1 MEFRMSAD
9 LLLFNGHVMT
19 MDPLN
24 PVVSAVAIRA
34 GRVVWA
40 GSDEDARAAAGL
52 RAEMIDL
59 KGRTATPGLNDAHA
73 HPMAVGL
80 ALSDLDVS
88 PEAVGSISGIGDVI
102 SAKARQT
109 QPGTWIVG
117 RGYDQAR
124 MTDQRHPNRSDLD
137 AAAPDHP
144 VFLFR
149 ACHHIVAVNSR
160 ALEIA
165 GITSTT
171 RDPDGGTIDRDEHG
185 EPTGVLRES
194 AMNLVRDHIPAPTE
208 DELVR
213 ALTLAGHTWL
223 RTGVTS
229 TVEAGIRLPKEMHAY
244 QRLRSTGSLP
254 VRTYLMM
261 MIDETLEHMAEL
273 GLQTGFGD
281 EWLRIGPAKL
291 FSDGS
296 IGGRTARMRS
306 PFEGE
311 AENVGL
317 WMEPPDV
324 MKAKIV
330 KAHSLGFQIGIHA
343 IGDAAIDLILD
354 SYEEALRKH
363 PRPDARHRIEHCSI
377 VDMETIDRIKR
388 IGAVPIPGTS
398 FLYYFTS
405 AYLQNLGADR
415 LRYSIAMRTFAEK
428 GIVAAA
434 STDAP
439 VVPTSSLTGLG
450 MMMARTDISGEEIWP
465 EEAVD
470 LDAAIRAYTWNGA
483 YASFEENI
491 KGSLEAGKLGDVAI
505 FETDLRTVPAAEMK
519 NVNVDYTISEG
530 RVVYD
535 RSIG

>member
-1 MEFRMSAD
+1 MSAD

-19 MDPLN
+19 MDPLC

-40 GSDEDARAAAGL
+40 GTDEDARAAAGP
-52 RAEMIDL
+52 RAELIDL

-80 ALSDLDVS
+80 AISDLDIS
-88 PEAVGSISGIGDVI
+88 PEAVGSIAGIVGVVG
-102 SAKARQT
+102 SKAGQSPT
-109 QPGTWIVG
+109 GTWIVG

-124 MTDQRHPNRSDLD
+124 MPDQRHPNRFDLD
-137 AAAPDHP
+137 AAAPEHP

-165 GITSTT
+165 GITAST

-194 AMNLVRDHIPAPTE
+194 AMNLVRDQIPAPTE

-213 ALTLAGHTWL
+213 ALTLAGQSWL

-229 TVEAGIRLPKEMHAY
+229 TVEAGIRLPREMHAY
-244 QRLRSTGSLP
+244 QRLRSTDSLP

-273 GLQTGFGD
+273 GLKTGFGD

-296 IGGRTARMRS
+296 IGGRTARMRA

-330 KAHSLGFQIGIHA
+330 KAHALGFQIGIHA

-354 SYEEALRKH
+354 SYEEALKKH
-363 PRPDARHRIEHCSI
+363 PRADSRHRIEHCSI
-377 VDMETIDRIKR
+377 VDFETIQRIKR

-398 FLYYFTS
+398 FLYYFRS

-415 LRYSIAMRTFAEK
+415 LRYSIAMKTFAEH

-439 VVPTSSLTGLG
+439 VVPTSALVGIGTMLN
-450 MMMARTDISGEEIWP
+450 RTDVNGDEIWP

-470 LDAAIRAYTWNGA
+470 LETAIRAYTWNGA
-483 YASFEENI
+483 YASFEEHI
-491 KGSLEAGKLGDVAI
+491 KGSLEVGKLGDVAV
-505 FETDLRTVPAAEMK
+505 FETDLRQVAGADMK
-519 NVNVDYTISEG
+519 DVQVDFTISEG

-535 RSIG
+535 RLVGS